1 MSYYLHLAKQYMWHN
16 KARTVYSIL
25 GIMLTFILCFCIL
38 TTGYSVWDY
47 KFYSVYSSDP
57 YELFVRNDGDRYTRE
72 MVDALKRMADDPS
85 IRDIRIYILDQ
96 DYPGNWRLV
105 LPGQLKADEIYDVKI
120 KLISTNNLR
129 GSAAELGEKYG
140 FDIGVMG
147 YVERYLRQDDS
158 METALYNFLITFGAT
173 VFGLFSV
180 VILRNTMMIAV
191 TERNRDYG
199 LLRCVGMSDGQNL
212 ILLLTEGVIM
222 SLIASVL
229 GLGAGF
235 ELLKL
240 FEPWLIEMLGVQSVF
255 AFHFYPSAA
264 LYTTLLCIG
273 VTLFSLV
280 EPARLSAQVSPLEA
294 LHGVMAKELTVGKA
308 LKLLVKKAVKKKSKK
323 VEKVSWSEKWFGVS
337 GFYAHRNS
345 QRGRG
350 SEKLVFIAIFMST
363 MTILTVLSFADS
375 MKASMLKA
383 LGGKADE
390 YREIISAEKR
400 TNMYDAEWNDSL
412 RSILEGKDKV
422 TDTFSVMYSDQHVN
436 INESPYFYNEEL
448 KRLSDNGHGPVSHVY
463 EMGCNAEDM
472 EKERIYLTEGEIDYD
487 KMLKENGILLC
498 DISPLLESEGRKT
511 SYHAGDSIE
520 ILSIEGAAKARQVFR
535 DAISSLS
542 DRLGLGAWEELQN
555 GKRVIVYFENGEE
568 KRAEHLPDPEDEN
581 KDLPVIASYQRM
593 YGDNE
598 YYDALRDEVLDELQ
612 RRGYNCRDRLPDNNN
627 QIWKIQECIREILFE
642 EGYVEELKVMGILS
656 NEVYTAG
663 HLDMGGVNS
672 EPVASYIRII
682 YPVENLCRRLEDS
695 AAAEG
700 VDVND
705 VLSCYCCET
714 GVKRNMDILDGS
726 LREFAEA
733 NGLKYENRYG
743 DNYFEAANRLNV
755 ATLAC
760 MLVGI
765 FILLICIIQVINTL
779 QADMRVR
786 RNELRLYDVVGME
799 PAQKLKM
806 MLIEHGF
813 GAGIAVLLGVVVS
826 FTISYTIIKRFI
838 IMRAG
843 TDHVFAWPVGAAILI
858 IALIFG
864 TVTGINLLEWKRAE
878 GYIRDKR

>member
-47 KFYSVYSSDP
+47 RFYSVYSTDP
-57 YELFVRNDGDRYTRE
+57 YELFTRDKGDRYTRE

-96 DYPGNWRLV
+96 DYPGDWRLV
-105 LPGQLKADEIYDVKI
+105 LPGQLKVDEFYKAHI
-120 KLISTNNLR
+120 KLNSTKDLR
-129 GSAAELGEKYG
+129 GSAAELSEKYG
-140 FDIGVMG
+140 FEIGVMG
-147 YVERYLRQDDS
+147 YVEKYLMQDDS

-199 LLRCVGMSDGQNL
+199 LLRCVGMSDGQNM

-222 SLIASVL
+222 CLIASVL

-235 ELLKL
+235 EMLKL
-240 FEPWLIEMLGVQSVF
+240 IEPWIIETLGLMSVF

-280 EPARLSAQVSPLEA
+280 EPARLSSQVSPLEA
-294 LHGVMAKELTVGKA
+294 LHGVLAKELTVGKA
-308 LKLLVKKAVKKKSKK
+308 LKLLVNKAVKRKSKK
-323 VEKVSWSEKWFGVS
+323 VEKTSLYEKWFGAS

-350 SEKLVFIAIFMST
+350 SGTLVFIAIFIST
-363 MTILTVLSFADS
+363 MTILTFLSFADS
-375 MKASMLKA
+375 LKASMLKA

-390 YREIISAEKR
+390 YREIISTEKR
-400 TNMYDAEWNDSL
+400 TYMYDAEWNDSL

-422 TDTFSVMYSDQHVN
+422 TDTFSVMYSDQHVD

-511 SYHAGDSIE
+511 SYHAGDSID
-520 ILSIEGAAKARQVFR
+520 ILSIEGAAKAEQVFME
-535 DAISSLS
+535 AVASLS
-542 DRLGLGAWEELQN
+542 ERLGVGAWNEWQN
-555 GKRVIVYFENGEE
+555 GKSMIVYFENGE
-568 KRAEHLPDPEDEN
+568 KKMAEHLPDPEDDT
-581 KDLPVIASYQRM
+581 KDLPVIASYQRL
-593 YGDNE
+593 YDEDE
-598 YYDALRDEVLDELQ
+598 YNHLRDELLDELMG
-612 RRGYNCRDRLPDNNN
+612 RGYDCREKLPDNNYR
-627 QIWKIQECIREILFE
+627 ISKIEECLREILFE

-663 HLDMGGVNS
+663 HLDMGRVNS

-705 VLSCYCCET
+705 VLSYYCCET
-714 GVKRNMDILDGS
+714 GVKRNMDILDGT

-755 ATLAC
+755 ATIAC

-779 QADMRVR
+779 QADMRIR
-786 RNELRLYDVVGME
+786 RNELRLYDVVGMD
-799 PAQKLKM
+799 PKQKLKM

-813 GAGIAVLLGVVVS
+813 GAGIAVLLGVAVS
-826 FTISYTIIKRFI
+826 FAISYTIIKRFI

-843 TDHVFAWPVGAAILI
+843 TDYVFAWPVGPAFLI
-858 IALIFG
+858 TSLIFG
-864 TVTGINLLEWKRAE
+864 TVIGVNLLEWKRAE
-878 GYIRDKR
+878 GYIRDRR